1 MSENLALKKQK
12 EDRRVKR
19 TKKNLRDSLFT
30 LLEEKNIN
38 QITVTE
44 LTTVRH
50 FTFITTIFSI

>member
-1 MSENLALKKQK
+1 MAENLNISNQK

-19 TKKNLRDSLFT
+19 TKNNLRNSLFT

-44 LTTVRH
+44 LTTLADVNR
-50 FTFITTIFSI
+50 